1 MWSWGQR
8 DGEEFVAGI
17 EVGFGEPGPVGF
29 ARGPLREGLGGP
41 DGEAAGG
48 TLDDEAGG
56 FGPGN
61 PADDGLGRGGVR
73 NLGGGGKLVIHELPG
88 GKRGRRS
95 RGLC

>member
-8 DGEEFVAGI
+8 DGEEFVTGI

-29 ARGPLREGLGGP
+29 TRGPHREGLGGP

-48 TLDDEAGG
+48 ALNDGAGG

-61 PADDGLGRGGVR
+61 PADDGLGWDVVHNVAGGEVRG
-73 NLGGGGKLVIHELPG
+73 NLLIYELPG
-88 GKRGRRS
+88 GKSGR
-95 RGLC
+95 